1 MQVANR
7 TSRRYVTPSMKN
19 QTGNIRSTSKK
30 RSNIPSVSQSSPK
43 KVLNIPASK
52 SNEPPTLK
60 KLVDRFRYDE
70 PQARPERDSINSDF
84 WWLHDELK
92 KNCCS
97 TANENHEH
105 KSNIPEFIEI
115 FPSTDIDQDLN
126 KRASLLLNQT
136 FSAHSSDVG
145 HVSSTGIGS
154 TPSSTLTKTTST
166 TSTFQPVI
174 YEQPARP
181 IFTRI
186 TDPKLNF
193 IDDGSED
200 DILYKWRLRRRLEQ
214 AQNGE
219 PITFPSK
226 ITNRI
231 HVSPTRSFLPSTP
244 IEIPAILPRRPPSP
258 PVIKQSSM
266 TNIETEHTK
275 QPVTTSVPIRQYS
288 EACTQTLQ
296 DASIQT
302 SFTVENHL
310 SSSSLVPNE
319 ADLRP
324 TRDNDHHSS
333 IWHRP
338 PPRSNCEI
346 TRTSSSPSPI
356 KRHHHHSFRPVVV
369 TGHQTTNNTCHHQR
383 SIINP
388 SNTVQSS
395 QDSTLTQVTSI
406 MINDNNNTDNH
417 YEIKNNTSIG
427 IIDEFHEQRQN
438 NDDDH
443 IDDLNDEILN
453 ILIQKRDE
461 LLIAFRSKD
470 LVYNIPKQGHCEQYK
485 SDVDVLQI
493 FSNAMKMQFYLL
505 VLILFT
511 LIYSTDAWVRVRNK
525 GGYVARFYID
535 YHIPN
540 AIRKTFVSGY
550 SMPVKLFEQ
559 TLSSGNYPIGQ
570 TRILGVPR
578 NALTAR
584 VRVERFIFYPFFGW
598 YWKEIF
604 RQEIRP
610 QDRICYDIWGT
621 TVQPF
626 WTSINC

>member
-427 IIDEFHEQRQN
+427 IIDEFHEQRQ
-438 NDDDH
+438 
-443 IDDLNDEILN
+443 
-453 ILIQKRDE
+453 
-461 LLIAFRSKD
+461 
-470 LVYNIPKQGHCEQYK
+470 
-485 SDVDVLQI
+485 
-493 FSNAMKMQFYLL
+493 
-505 VLILFT
+505 
-511 LIYSTDAWVRVRNK
+511 TDAWVRVRNK

-584 VRVERFIFYPFFGW
+584 VRVERFIF
-598 YWKEIF
+598 
-604 RQEIRP
+604 
-610 QDRICYDIWGT
+610 
-621 TVQPF
+621 
-626 WTSINC
+626 